1 MPFDPAPSD
10 GMDRKVHD
18 WLAAHIGPVASLI
31 RHPRWRPGW
40 DAIVERDGA
49 PLPLYVRGP
58 RGDTYVSPVDM
69 VQEAEIH
76 RVYEAQGIPAP
87 RVLGMID
94 DPLSIVMTRV
104 PGRINSAT
112 IADPETRRKVREAY
126 IAIVARLHRIPVEA
140 FARVGLAVPR
150 TPEEIAM
157 GLYAPAEAIF
167 ARNIGRPFPLMTFIG
182 GWLRRN
188 VPQDR
193 THAAF
198 VNFDAGQFLFDEDG
212 VTGLIDFEVSA
223 FGDPAA
229 ELAGLRIRD
238 TAEPLGDIG
247 ALIDRYEVL
256 TGDRISRQL
265 IEYHTAGFCGTN
277 GFLMWPIL
285 FASTPEQDYVAYMQF
300 SVSASRFAIRAIAD
314 HGSHPLADPATPRA
328 MPGGFAQAGHHLVR
342 QLEALPGGTP
352 AEAYAR
358 DSATALARYQQR
370 QATYGADILAADM
383 ADAEAL
389 VGRPLA
395 DWDAAQAAVEAHVA
409 AAGPAEDARLAQHFH
424 RWLKRQ
430 DFLLHDCGPAYA
442 YVGFDLQ
449 PIAAR

>member
-1 MPFDPAPSD
+1 MPFDPTPLA

-18 WLAAHIGPVASLI
+18 WLTANIGPVLDLT

-40 DAIVERDGA
+40 DAIVQKDGA

-58 RGDTYVSPVDM
+58 RGDSYVSPVDM
-69 VQEAEIH
+69 MPEAEIH
-76 RVYEAQGIPAP
+76 RIFEAQGIPAP
-87 RVLGMID
+87 RVLGMIP

-104 PGRINSAT
+104 PGRIDSAT
-112 IADPETRRKVREAY
+112 IADPATRRRIREEY
-126 IAIVARLHRIPVEA
+126 IAIVAHLHRIPVAA
-140 FARVGLAVPR
+140 FAPVGLAVPS

-167 ARNIGRPFPLMTFIG
+167 RKNIGRPFPLMTFIAR
-182 GWLRRN
+182 WLRRN
-188 VPQDR
+188 VPKDR
-193 THAAF
+193 TRAAF
-198 VNFDAGQFLFDEDG
+198 VNFDAGQF
-212 VTGLIDFEVSA
+212 DFEVSS

-238 TAEPLGDIG
+238 TAEPLGDIS
-247 ALIDRYEVL
+247 ALIDHYEVL

-265 IEYHTAGFCGTN
+265 TEYHTAGFCGTN

-300 SVSASRFAIRAIAD
+300 SVAASRFAIRAIAD
-314 HGSHPLADPATPRA
+314 HGGHPLADPAEPRA
-328 MPGGFAQAGHHLVR
+328 TPGGFAQAGRHLVR
-342 QLEALPGGTP
+342 QLEVLPGGTP

-358 DSATALARYQQR
+358 DSAAALARYQQR
-370 QATYGADILAADM
+370 QAIYSADILAADM

-395 DWDAAQAAVEAHVA
+395 DWDAAQVAVEDHVTT
-409 AAGPAEDARLAQHFH
+409 AGPAGDVALAAHFH

-442 YVGFDLQ
+442 YVGLDLQ
-449 PIAAR
+449 PIADR